1 MDVYTYR
8 DFLCYQGFQIIIR
21 MYNVAGL
28 VHNARFIPVL
38 AKLQKLLFACNLQI
52 ETMEKLY
59 SRFDTEERFRAA
71 LVNLKEK
78 GRCAQ

>member
-8 DFLCYQGFQIIIR
+8 DFLRYQGFQIIIR

-38 AKLQKLLFACNLQI
+38 SKLPKPFFACNLQI

-59 SRFDTEERFRAA
+59 SRFDTEERFRAM
-71 LVNLKEK
+71 LCLLKLAW
-78 GRCAQ
+78 RTWR